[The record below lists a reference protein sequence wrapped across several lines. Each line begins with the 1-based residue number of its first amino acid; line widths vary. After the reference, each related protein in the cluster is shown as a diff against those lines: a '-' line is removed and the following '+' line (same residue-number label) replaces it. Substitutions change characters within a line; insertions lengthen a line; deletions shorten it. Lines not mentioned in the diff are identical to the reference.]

1 MIKQKEA
8 FSKFSQ
14 TDLASSLQKPKQ
26 FSINSF
32 LPFSLSLPQA
42 KGGNSVSREGRSF

>member
-8 FSKFSQ
+8 FSKLFR
-14 TDLASSLQKPKQ
+14 LILLSSLQKPKQ
-26 FSINSF
+26 FSVNSF
-32 LPFSLSLPQA
+32 RPFSLSLPQA